1 MGSEYQRAPAS
12 GTRGARA
19 GWVKKAL
26 VILCTRPEAL
36 WFCDSVSLQS
46 VVKRG
51 QGRMNNQAVTRPRDG
66 TLLTN
71 DRGQIE
77 AHSTTWMNLKNTL
90 SERTLV

>member
-1 MGSEYQRAPAS
+1 M
-12 GTRGARA
+12 
-19 GWVKKAL
+19 
-26 VILCTRPEAL
+26 
-36 WFCDSVSLQS
+36 
-46 VVKRG
+46 VKRG

-77 AHSTTWMNLKNTL
+77 AHATTWMNLKNTL